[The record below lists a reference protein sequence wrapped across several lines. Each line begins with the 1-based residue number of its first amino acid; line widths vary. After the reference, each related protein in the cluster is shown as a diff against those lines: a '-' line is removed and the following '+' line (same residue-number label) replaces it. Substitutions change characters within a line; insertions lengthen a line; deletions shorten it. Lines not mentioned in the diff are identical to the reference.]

1 MDLYHTLGFL
11 GAAAI
16 VTFTFERGV
25 TLCNFVVGADCRV
38 LPSDFGLGGVESLD

>member
-1 MDLYHTLGFL
+1 MLGSL

-16 VTFTFERGV
+16 VTFAFEGGV
-25 TLCNFVVGADCRV
+25 TCCRFVVAADCRD